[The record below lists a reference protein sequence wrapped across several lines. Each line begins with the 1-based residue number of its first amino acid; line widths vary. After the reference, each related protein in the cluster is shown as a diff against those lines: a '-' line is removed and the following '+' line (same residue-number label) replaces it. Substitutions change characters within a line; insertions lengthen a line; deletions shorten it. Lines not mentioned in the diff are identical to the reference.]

1 MRHQTIDR
9 PTVREQKNLF
19 AREYVTA
26 LKVATR
32 EVRTG
37 HFRCPVANLK
47 WPPTRLVVART
58 SVRHAMFKVKIL
70 VGISE
75 PTSYARRGDE
85 RKKLVR
91 KSEAHSC
98 GRFACMTKATL
109 EEVGSGLGTK
119 ILPQA
124 PSQDS

>member
-1 MRHQTIDR
+1 M
-9 PTVREQKNLF
+9 F

-32 EVRTG
+32 EVRAG
-37 HFRCPVANLK
+37 HFRCPVINLK

-58 SVRHAMFKVKIL
+58 SVRHAMFRVNIL

-85 RKKLVR
+85 RKKLVG

-98 GRFACMTKATL
+98 ERLTCMTKATL
-109 EEVGSGLGTK
+109 EEVGSEFGTNF
-119 ILPQA
+119 L
-124 PSQDS
+124 SQKN